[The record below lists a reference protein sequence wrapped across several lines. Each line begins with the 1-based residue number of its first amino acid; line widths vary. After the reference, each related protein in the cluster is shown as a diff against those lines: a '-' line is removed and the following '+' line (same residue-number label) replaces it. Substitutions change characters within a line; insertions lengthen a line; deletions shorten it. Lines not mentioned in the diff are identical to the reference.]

1 MTTANILRMIG
12 VGDYDASNSQANL
25 AISICPILSGE
36 NAGSTHMVY
45 TNDEEGMINNGK
57 RRERNEPCVEVV
69 RSMKR
74 SVITWISAYLEEV
87 HHIKQEDIY
96 KVRRCFSIAAQ
107 MTNDDRSLR
116 NFDPVTG
123 HMTISERLLEP
134 EAATSEGIE
143 NARRLRQEQGH
154 GPDDLDLWL
163 DGEEEPADSSNAEP
177 LVDINQAIK
186 LGLHSPQE
194 ETRRSASGASCTSND
209 RSQMSTVPASQR
221 ADGNFNIMDTLKKNT
236 EAKLKAQTEARDA
249 EAKAAE
255 LEKEKLEHAKKRNGP
270 A

>member
-36 NAGSTHMVY
+36 NKGSTHMVY
-45 TNDEEGMINNGK
+45 TNDEKGIINRGK
-57 RRERNEPCVEVV
+57 RRETNGPRVEVV
-69 RSMKR
+69 RCMRK
-74 SVITWISAYLEEV
+74 SVITWVSAYLEEV
-87 HHIKQEDIY
+87 HHIKPEDIY

-134 EAATSEGIE
+134 EAATSERIE

-186 LGLHSPQE
+186 LGLRSPQE
-194 ETRRSASGASCTSND
+194 ETR
-209 RSQMSTVPASQR
+209 
-221 ADGNFNIMDTLKKNT
+221 
-236 EAKLKAQTEARDA
+236 
-249 EAKAAE
+249 
-255 LEKEKLEHAKKRNGP
+255 
-270 A
+270 